1 MRASCDEKYLI
12 QMGFFSCTR
21 GMKISHS
28 GENVSPR
35 WDVSTHINSKT
46 NLVAFLEDVSRISK
60 LFG

>member
-28 GENVSPR
+28 GENISPR

-46 NLVAFLEDVSRISK
+46 NLVVF
-60 LFG
+60 